1 MTEIQPTIST
11 SSKSHIFQY
20 NRSQFLF
27 LWFLLSIVLLTIA
40 GCQSSTRKENKS
52 KIQVKSSESHSFTE
66 VDIQYARNFSVSYGP
81 NYKVVDIHFSSEN
94 IDIIFDQ
101 KLVLVQ
107 RGTPAPE
114 LKGDLENAWLVEIP
128 LETVAANDDGE
139 ITRLKALGLMDNI
152 IAMGGGGIYD
162 SELRA
167 RWEAGEIASIG
178 YSFHRAPLPE
188 VILSLKPDLL
198 LLYSYNQNR
207 MTSVEKLRSLGVNAI
222 PQFAWAESSFLGKSE
237 WVKFTSLF
245 FNKEEEAN
253 LVFEEVVT
261 RCERLMERVREKE
274 EKATAFLVYHPSES
288 SDWSAHRNDYYASFL
303 EAGGAINVLADDG
316 PTHSVGMNNEKILSL
331 AKDADFWIV
340 NSTSDVTWP
349 PAEYLNSFKAYRMG
363 QVYHYQKRTNYEHD
377 AYDWYETPE
386 VRPDLVLE
394 DLVSIFYPELLPEH
408 EPIYFEKVKLTKNKQ

>member
-1 MTEIQPTIST
+1 MSKEFSTIRTRDVSQI
-11 SSKSHIFQY
+11 SHFNCTKIV
-20 NRSQFLF
+20 LG
-27 LWFLLSIVLLTIA
+27 FLLSSIVLITIT
-40 GCQSSTRKENKS
+40 GCESSTEKKRTPKAKVENP
-52 KIQVKSSESHSFTE
+52 ENHAFTK
-66 VDIQYARNFSVSYGP
+66 VNIQYARNFSVTYGP
-81 NYKVVDIHFSSEN
+81 NYKLVDIHFASEN
-94 IDIIFDQ
+94 RDIVFNQ

-114 LKGDLENAWLVEIP
+114 LRDGLENAWVVEIP
-128 LETVAANDDGE
+128 LTTVAANDDGE

-152 IAMGGGGIYD
+152 IAMGGGDIYD
-162 SELRA
+162 PELRE

-178 YSFHRAPLPE
+178 YSFHRPPLPE

-198 LLYSYNQNR
+198 LLYSYNHDS
-207 MTSVEKLRSLGVNAI
+207 MASVEKLRSLGVNAI

-237 WVKFTSLF
+237 WLKFTALF
-245 FNKEEEAN
+245 FNREEEAN
-253 LVFEEVVT
+253 RIFQEVVT
-261 RCERLMERVREKE
+261 RCERLMEKVQEKE

-316 PTHSVGMNNEKILSL
+316 PTHSVGMNNEKMLSL

-340 NSTSDVTWP
+340 NSTSDETWP
-349 PAEYLNSFKAYRMG
+349 PIEYLNSFKAYRTG
-363 QVYHYQKRTNYEHD
+363 QVYHYQKRTRYEHN

-408 EPIYFEKVKLTKNKQ
+408 KLVYFEKVKRTKNKL